1 MGLIVIP
8 LCALLLCIGVAR
20 GIIKVNNTRIK
31 SLERMLK
38 LLDSQLEI
46 LNEIESDA
54 SRRHNVNQIK
64 TNKL

>member
-31 SLERMLK
+31 NLERMLNV
-38 LLDSQLEI
+38 LDNHLEI
-46 LNEIESDA
+46 LNEMESDA
-54 SRRHNVNQIK
+54 SRRHSINQIK

>member
-1 MGLIVIP
+1 
-8 LCALLLCIGVAR
+8 
-20 GIIKVNNTRIK
+20 
-31 SLERMLK
+31 MLK

-54 SRRHNVNQIK
+54 SRRHSINQIK

>member
-20 GIIKVNNTRIK
+20 GIIKINNTRIK

-54 SRRHNVNQIK
+54 SRRHSINQIK

>member
-54 SRRHNVNQIK
+54 SRRHSINQIK

>member
-1 MGLIVIP
+1 MGLIGIP

-54 SRRHNVNQIK
+54 SRRHSINQIK

>member
-8 LCALLLCIGVAR
+8 LCALMLCIGVAR

-54 SRRHNVNQIK
+54 SRRHSINQII
-64 TNKL
+64 NK

>member
-31 SLERMLK
+31 NLERMLNV
-38 LLDSQLEI
+38 LDNHLEI
-46 LNEIESDA
+46 LNEIESDV
-54 SRRHNVNQIK
+54 SRRHSIKQIK

>member
-31 SLERMLK
+31 SLERMLNV
-38 LLDSQLEI
+38 LDNQLEM
-46 LNEIESDA
+46 LNEMESDA
-54 SRRHNVNQIK
+54 SRRHSINQII
-64 TNKL
+64 NK

>member
-1 MGLIVIP
+1 MGLSVIP
-8 LCALLLCIGVAR
+8 LCALLLCIGGAR

-31 SLERMLK
+31 NLERMLK

-54 SRRHNVNQIK
+54 SRRHSINQII
-64 TNKL
+64 NK